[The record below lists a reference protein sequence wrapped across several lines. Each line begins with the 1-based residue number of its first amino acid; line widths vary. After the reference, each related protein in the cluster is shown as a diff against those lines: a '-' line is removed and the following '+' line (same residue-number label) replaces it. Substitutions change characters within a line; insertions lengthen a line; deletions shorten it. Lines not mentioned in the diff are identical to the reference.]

1 MKIKL
6 LTPDLTSV
14 AHSQPANAAQTG
26 SNDNARD
33 IIPLVAR
40 ILLSA
45 IYLVSGVNKIL
56 NPAGTQEYMAA
67 SGMFLTGLFL
77 GVAIAIELGGGLSLL
92 LGYKTRTG
100 AAALVIFLI
109 AATLIFHTNLAD
121 PLQQLMFLKNL
132 GLLGGL
138 LLVMQYGPGRI
149 SLDRT
154 R

>member
-6 LTPDLTSV
+6 LAPDSASLPN
-14 AHSQPANAAQTG
+14 SQPAPAAHI
-26 SNDNARD
+26 SHDRD
-33 IIPLVAR
+33 IIPLVSR

-67 SGMFLTGLFL
+67 NGMFWTGLFL
-77 GVAIAIELGGGLSLL
+77 VVAIAIELAGGLSLL
-92 LGYKTRTG
+92 LGYKTRLG
-100 AAALVIFLI
+100 AIALIIFLI
-109 AATLIFHTNLAD
+109 PATLIFHTNFAE
-121 PLQQLMFLKNL
+121 PIQQIMFLKNL

>member
-6 LTPDLTSV
+6 LALDPTVHQNSQSASV
-14 AHSQPANAAQTG
+14 TQAS
-26 SNDNARD
+26 SSDRD
-33 IIPLVAR
+33 IVPLIAR

-56 NPAGTQEYMAA
+56 NSAGTQEYMSAN
-67 SGMFLTGLFL
+67 GMFWTGLFL

-92 LGYKTRTG
+92 LGYKTRLG
-100 AAALVIFLI
+100 ATALVVFLI
-109 AATLIFHTNLAD
+109 SATLVFHTNLAD
-121 PLQQLMFLKNL
+121 PMQQLMFLKNL

-138 LLVMQYGPGRI
+138 LLVIQYGPGRI

>member
-6 LTPDLTSV
+6 LAPDS
-14 AHSQPANAAQTG
+14 ASYPNSQPVSVTQT
-26 SNDNARD
+26 SNDQD

-67 SGMFLTGLFL
+67 NGMFWTGLFL
-77 GVAIAIELGGGLSLL
+77 VLAIAIELAGGLSLL
-92 LGYKTRTG
+92 LGYKTRLG
-100 AAALVIFLI
+100 AIALIIFLI
-109 AATLIFHTNLAD
+109 PATLIFHTNLAD
-121 PLQQLMFLKNL
+121 PIQQIMFLKNL

-138 LLVMQYGPGRI
+138 LLVMQSGPGRI

-154 R
+154 H

>member
-6 LTPDLTSV
+6 LAPDSASLPN
-14 AHSQPANAAQTG
+14 SQPASTAQG
-26 SNDNARD
+26 DGDRD
-33 IIPLVAR
+33 IIPLIAR

-45 IYLVSGVNKIL
+45 IYLVSGINKIL

-67 SGMFLTGLFL
+67 NGMFWTGLFL
-77 GVAIAIELGGGLSLL
+77 VGAIAIELAGGLSLL
-92 LGYKTRTG
+92 LGYKTRLG
-100 AAALVIFLI
+100 AIALIIFLI
-109 AATLIFHTNLAD
+109 PATLIFHSNLAD
-121 PLQQLMFLKNL
+121 PIQQIMFLKNL

-138 LLVMQYGPGRI
+138 LLVMQSGPGRI

>member
-6 LTPDLTSV
+6 LAPDS
-14 AHSQPANAAQTG
+14 ASPNSRPANAAQV
-26 SNDNARD
+26 SHDRD

-40 ILLSA
+40 ILLAA

-67 SGMFLTGLFL
+67 NGMFWTGLFL
-77 GVAIAIELGGGLSLL
+77 VAAIAIELAGGLSLL
-92 LGYKTRTG
+92 LGYKTRLG
-100 AAALVIFLI
+100 AIALIIFLI
-109 AATLIFHTNLAD
+109 PATLIFHTNFAD
-121 PLQQLMFLKNL
+121 PIQQIMFLKNL

-138 LLVMQYGPGRI
+138 LLIMQDGPGRL

-154 R
+154 H